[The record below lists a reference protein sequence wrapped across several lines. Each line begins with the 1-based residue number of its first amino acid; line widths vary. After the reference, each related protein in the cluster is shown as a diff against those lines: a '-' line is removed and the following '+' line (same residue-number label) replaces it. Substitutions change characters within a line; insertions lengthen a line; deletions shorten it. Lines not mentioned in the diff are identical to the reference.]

1 LHMAPAGPLAASVRA
16 SRAPAATAGR
26 PLPAQHT
33 RVVASLPVQ
42 HTLLLASIAYLPCPK
57 SGCPCRPGCWF
68 VEVINIM
75 RTARDLMLGVR
86 WARGRG
92 AAALAGRLKAQVGAR
107 SCRDPAER
115 RLLSTPLTPDFNTSV
130 DVAEHR

>member
-1 LHMAPAGPLAASVRA
+1 
-16 SRAPAATAGR
+16 
-26 PLPAQHT
+26 
-33 RVVASLPVQ
+33 
-42 HTLLLASIAYLPCPK
+42 
-57 SGCPCRPGCWF
+57 
-68 VEVINIM
+68 
-75 RTARDLMLGVR
+75 MLGVR

-115 RLLSTPLTPDFNTSV
+115 RLLSTPVTPDFNTSV